1 MNVSLLIEQLTK
13 FLDEHGDLDVWV
25 YNYQCSGHYG
35 CLRYEQLDD
44 SWGVRL
50 GRDDSGRVPVAKLE
64 TL

>member
-25 YNYQCSGHYG
+25 YNYACSGHYS
-35 CLRYEQLDD
+35 CSRYEQLDD

-50 GRDDSGRVPVAKLE
+50 GRDASGDVPVAKLE